1 MNKDAYEFD
10 PQEEYVFYNQNFS
23 RQNSFDALIAPF
35 QASSEPLKKTGL
47 YDPNIRK
54 DVKKL
59 QVKRPWFLMTITFLQ
74 IVALILSMVFNFL
87 DTGSFIQT
95 TPNFNYLIGPS
106 PGVIIVVYQGFDP
119 YGSSV
124 SSLYEGWDRPRC

>member
-1 MNKDAYEFD
+1 MNKDGYEFD
-10 PQEEYVFYNQNFS
+10 PQEDYVFYSKPLS

-35 QASSEPLKKTGL
+35 QSLSEHVKKTGL

-74 IVALILSMVFNFL
+74 TAVLILSMVLNFL

-95 TPNFNYLIGPS
+95 EPTFNYLIGPS
-106 PGVIIVVYQGFDP
+106 SGVI
-119 YGSSV
+119 SN
-124 SSLYEGWDRPRC
+124 

>member
-1 MNKDAYEFD
+1 MTFPEAVKYLHSLIKMNKDGYEFD
-10 PQEEYVFYNQNFS
+10 PQEDYVFYNKPLS

-35 QASSEPLKKTGL
+35 QTFEELKNTGL

-74 IVALILSMVFNFL
+74 IAVLILSMVFNFM
-87 DTGSFIQT
+87 DSGSFIQT

-106 PGVIIVVYQGFDP
+106 PGVF
-119 YGSSV
+119 
-124 SSLYEGWDRPRC
+124 LN